1 MLPSLDYKKFKGNLY
16 QFNLYYSFNC
26 GQEIN
31 TTQQKK
37 KIINAMI
44 QRALGPIYKENKK
57 KEKARKRNFVVLSS
71 EILQFKNVIMIWT
84 SN

>member
-1 MLPSLDYKKFKGNLY
+1 MLPSLHYKKFKGNLY
-16 QFNLYYSFNC
+16 LFNLYYSFNC

-37 KIINAMI
+37 KFNAMI
-44 QRALGPIYKENKK
+44 QRTLGPIYKENKK

-71 EILQFKNVIMIWT
+71 EILQFKNVIMMWT